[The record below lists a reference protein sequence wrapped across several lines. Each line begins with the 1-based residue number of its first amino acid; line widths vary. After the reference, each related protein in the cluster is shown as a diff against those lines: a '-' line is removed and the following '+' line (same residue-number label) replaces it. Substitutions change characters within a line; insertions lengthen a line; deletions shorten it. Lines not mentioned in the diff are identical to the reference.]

1 MSRPSL
7 VREGWSEM
15 FWVEEEEEGGEYVSS
30 LFYNCQHLDSGQ
42 QQRHLWS
49 MTGGDKTTTN

>member
-42 QQRHLWS
+42 QLHLWS